1 MEESLCS
8 QHRYCITP
16 YPPRYYRGCHE
27 HVQTL
32 PLVLAQALKAPRT
45 CSVVHTVTKT
55 RVSYWT
61 NLRVLAHL
69 ASVCFQ
75 VKTPNSFPG
84 NLLIYEYHW
93 LSIKQG
99 SQIWR
104 YCDLYYLNVSIF
116 HILLKTFPLFRALK
130 ATLISLTWGESWKET
145 SPANCPLHSQAVWER
160 SKPWTGA
167 GWREETTSR
176 SAKLTPSQDTEM
188 PS

>member
-93 LSIKQG
+93 ISIKQG